1 MSRFYW
7 RLFLAFLAVILV
19 TTVISAAIGRVWLD
33 SAVDSTRMESLRGTL
48 GAVAD
53 QAERVV
59 LSDGEAG
66 LRSWLEAQQRLLA
79 VPIFIVTPAGE
90 ELLGR
95 RLPPGALGAFRDR
108 GDARAGDFAD
118 GPRRGRGMRSFRGP
132 DGAIYRILIPRMRP
146 PVGRFQEPALRLVY
160 VLVLLLV
167 GALACLAL
175 ARYLVRPVRALRRA
189 GQSIAAGD
197 LSARAGAEM
206 RARNDEFGALA
217 RDFDQMAERVE
228 QVLENQQR
236 LLRDVSHELRS
247 PLTRLQI
254 AAGLLRQKA
263 AQGELPQVI
272 DRIDQEVL
280 NLDGLIGQILKFARL
295 DSLKQIDTEPV
306 DIAELLAG
314 IVADARFEG
323 RALNC
328 QVQLEGDGAP
338 QVAGDAA
345 LLASALE
352 NVIRNAVQHASS
364 EVLVTYRAG
373 DAGHVLVEI
382 SDDGGG
388 VEEDQLVQ
396 IFAPFHA
403 GVDGGAGIG
412 LAIASRA
419 IGLHGGE
426 IHAGRNPSGG
436 LLVSIRLPLLA

>member
-1 MSRFYW
+1 
-7 RLFLAFLAVILV
+7 
-19 TTVISAAIGRVWLD
+19 
-33 SAVDSTRMESLRGTL
+33 
-48 GAVAD
+48 
-53 QAERVV
+53 
-59 LSDGEAG
+59 
-66 LRSWLEAQQRLLA
+66 
-79 VPIFIVTPAGE
+79 
-90 ELLGR
+90 
-95 RLPPGALGAFRDR
+95 
-108 GDARAGDFAD
+108 
-118 GPRRGRGMRSFRGP
+118 
-132 DGAIYRILIPRMRP
+132 
-146 PVGRFQEPALRLVY
+146 
-160 VLVLLLV
+160 
-167 GALACLAL
+167 
-175 ARYLVRPVRALRRA
+175 
-189 GQSIAAGD
+189 
-197 LSARAGAEM
+197 
-206 RARNDEFGALA
+206 
-217 RDFDQMAERVE
+217 MAERVE

-263 AQGELPQVI
+263 AQGELPQVE
-272 DRIDQEVL
+272 RIDQEVL

-295 DSLKQIDTEPV
+295 DSLKQIDAEPV

-323 RALNC
+323 RAVNC

-364 EVLVTYRAG
+364 EVLVTYQAG
-373 DAGHVLVEI
+373 DTGHVLVEI

-419 IGLHGGE
+419 ISLHGGE
-426 IHAGRNPSGG
+426 IHASRNARGG
-436 LLVSIRLPLLA
+436 LQVSIRLPLLA